1 MMSWADMADMEEVE
15 DMDLGAELALRVWN
29 SREALAEFNH
39 ASDSEHS
46 TVDQPHDS
54 EISTDISTVPTTED
68 DAYGSESS
76 FDKAASEA
84 TTHHPGWDAPAEL
97 AVTQKNK
104 RVQSKA
110 LTKEMTDVEASSPA
124 TPLERHGKGS
134 ATPTALGK
142 FERGDAHKPGSGLLS
157 ARATPTS
164 NASSEEAQLEELRSM
179 VPLDAEEKPTSI
191 GTMKHEAA
199 QLEELKSMVP
209 LDAEGKPTS
218 IGTMKHEAGL
228 CKPCVFFPSDIGCS
242 NGISCL
248 FCHITHARAQR
259 HLCKTKRERYKKL
272 IESQV
277 AFRLNGQQD
286 VPLSPSQAVD
296 VDVCNQFGESPYQEE
311 EYLQDV
317 LAFATE
323 AQLEELRSMVPL
335 DAEEKPTSIGT
346 MKHEAGLCKPCVFF
360 PSEIGCSKGITCLY
374 CHMTHTRA
382 LRRLCRSKRE
392 RYKRLIESQLAF
404 HLNGQQDVASLAFA
418 AVDVDVFNELGE
430 SPYQEEDDIFKTF

>member
-29 SREALAEFNH
+29 SREALAEFDH

-54 EISTDISTVPTTED
+54 KISTDISTVPRTED

-84 TTHHPGWDAPAEL
+84 TTHHPGWDSPAGL
-97 AVTQKNK
+97 AVKQKNK
-104 RVQSKA
+104 RVQNKA
-110 LTKEMTDVEASSPA
+110 LTKNIGDVEASSPA

-179 VPLDAEEKPTSI
+179 VPLDAE
-191 GTMKHEAA
+191 G
-199 QLEELKSMVP
+199 
-209 LDAEGKPTS
+209 
-218 IGTMKHEAGL
+218 
-228 CKPCVFFPSDIGCS
+228 
-242 NGISCL
+242 
-248 FCHITHARAQR
+248 
-259 HLCKTKRERYKKL
+259 
-272 IESQV
+272 
-277 AFRLNGQQD
+277 
-286 VPLSPSQAVD
+286 
-296 VDVCNQFGESPYQEE
+296 
-311 EYLQDV
+311 
-317 LAFATE
+317 
-323 AQLEELRSMVPL
+323 
-335 DAEEKPTSIGT
+335 KPTSIGT

-360 PSEIGCSKGITCLY
+360 PSEIGCSNGITCLF
-374 CHMTHTRA
+374 CHITHARA
-382 LRRLCRSKRE
+382 QRRLCKSKRE
-392 RYKRLIESQLAF
+392 RYKKLIESQVAF

-418 AVDVDVFNELGE
+418 AVDVDVCNQLGE
-430 SPYQEEDDIFKTF
+430 SLYQDIFKTF